1 MTRLQ
6 HLRNESQGHTTN
18 RSHVMARRRMPLRA
32 GLACLVAAIGAP
44 TVPAGAGAA
53 TELTAI
59 RVRIGVHAAFV
70 RVVVDF
76 TGAALNGNR
85 VEAIDPQPFD
95 GSASLR
101 VTHPM
106 VRTRAAA
113 RGAAGIRVR
122 VIPGVGRL
130 RIEIHAVRGRFKYLS
145 YAVVTS
151 NRLAIDLWKSA
162 PPPKAAEVRRG
173 TGGCLTL
180 ESVHVRA
187 GVISATGHKR
197 RVFENRFLV
206 AVRGS
211 SGRILTRRAIV
222 AAAERWSVSV
232 PLSRNAPQLGT
243 LEAVVFSAKDGALS
257 CLVQVRVTLPA
268 AP

>member
-1 MTRLQ
+1 M
-6 HLRNESQGHTTN
+6 S
-18 RSHVMARRRMPLRA
+18 LRA
-32 GLACLVAAIGAP
+32 GLACLVAAIGAL
-44 TVPAGAGAA
+44 TVPAVAGAGTGTGTGTG

-122 VIPGVGRL
+122 VVPGVGRL

-187 GVISATGHKR
+187 GVVSATGHKR

-232 PLSRNAPQLGT
+232 RYHATYPQLGT